1 MSLTDLSIELCAH
14 THTFIHRC
22 RCVYVY
28 IYIHTHSCKSTY
40 AYIGIY
46 AQKYA
51 CAYLVCS
58 RVCVCVCVCVCG
70 RVCVCVCVA
79 SASASAC
86 TWQGNKLRQQ
96 KSRNVSKT
104 EGIKTFMIIMFTVL
118 VRRASNRGA
127 RTLLNPIY
135 TWFWFRKWVGS
146 TSCVTHLLYGSLK
159 FLKKYHSA
167 CSLLYLL
174 DLYCTPKFL

>member
-1 MSLTDLSIELCAH
+1 M
-14 THTFIHRC
+14 HRHLRTKIRVC
-22 RCVYVY
+22 ISRV
-28 IYIHTHSCKSTY
+28 
-40 AYIGIY
+40 
-46 AQKYA
+46 
-51 CAYLVCS
+51 LV
-58 RVCVCVCVCVCG
+58 RVCVCVCVCARA
-70 RVCVCVCVA
+70 RVCA